1 MILFLYC
8 TITLHGKKGAEP
20 KSVPFFYCSHA
31 SSYTSLAIRKAAQAF
46 GHPA

>member
-1 MILFLYC
+1 MILFLYSII
-8 TITLHGKKGAEP
+8 TIHGKKGTEP
-20 KSVPFFYCSHA
+20 ESVPFFYCPQA